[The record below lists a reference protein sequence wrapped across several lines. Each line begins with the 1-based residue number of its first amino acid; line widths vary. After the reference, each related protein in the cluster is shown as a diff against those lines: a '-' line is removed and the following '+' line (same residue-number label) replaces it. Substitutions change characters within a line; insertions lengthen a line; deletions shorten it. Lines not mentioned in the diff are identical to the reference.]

1 MAFRSQDLKYLVDE
15 HGKSLT
21 LTAKG
26 DPTYNTSTGGVSR
39 SETTHTVKGY
49 FYNYT
54 LSEMDGSEI
63 QRSDRRLVINLVDT
77 SGSAIPEPETGDE
90 FSGEGDKVSV
100 IRVSKIMSGSSAVC
114 YMCQVRE

>member
-21 LTAKG
+21 FTVKG
-26 DPTYNTSTGGVSR
+26 DPTYNTSAGTVSR
-39 SETTHTVKGY
+39 SETAYTVKGY

-54 LSEMDGSEI
+54 LSDFDGSDI
-63 QRSDRRLVINLVDT
+63 QRGDRRLVINLVDT
-77 SGSAIPEPETGDE
+77 SGNAIPEPESGDE
-90 FSGEGDKVSV
+90 VSGEGDKVSI
-100 IRVSKIMSGSSAVC
+100 IRVSKIMSGSGAVC